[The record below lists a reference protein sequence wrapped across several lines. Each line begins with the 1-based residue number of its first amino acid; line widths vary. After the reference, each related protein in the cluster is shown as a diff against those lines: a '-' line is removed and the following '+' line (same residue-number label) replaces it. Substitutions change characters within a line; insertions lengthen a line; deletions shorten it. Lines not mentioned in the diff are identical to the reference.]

1 MDKHYKINTI
11 VEGEENVCGKLFP
24 DRTGRNEARTDVFCG
39 TVQSVLLDDRSCAWW
54 CLRSAAA
61 F

>member
-11 VEGEENVCGKLFP
+11 VEGEENVCCKLFP
-24 DRTGRNEARTDVFCG
+24 DRTGRNEARTDVFGG

-54 CLRSAAA
+54 CLRSAAT